1 MIEDT
6 TLSTLL
12 ESVPLVVA
20 PWLVTA
26 PLRAEVVRPA
36 DGPPPK
42 QLRTAETS
50 LVATHIKQLRT
61 TAPKDM
67 RAAKELR
74 AKGRAEA
81 KAKRKALREKGVWSR
96 QEHPRDTMPEFH
108 AYVHNSLI

>member
-1 MIEDT
+1 MIEDSA
-6 TLSTLL
+6 LAALL

-20 PWLVTA
+20 PWLATT
-26 PLRAEVVRPA
+26 PLRTQVAYSA

-42 QLRTAETS
+42 QLRTGETS
-50 LVATHIKQLRT
+50 LVPTHIKQLRT

-81 KAKRKALREKGVWSR
+81 KAKRKAPREKGV
-96 QEHPRDTMPEFH
+96 
-108 AYVHNSLI
+108 